1 MVLVS
6 FYFDLSIVIKR
17 LNLTKGDLEQMQDLV
32 GKIYDKIIVTEDNC
46 IELGKRL
53 DEVVE
58 ETIEPLR
65 ETMSEDD
72 VEMVKEMIYKVLYVA
87 EKDGFRLGV
96 HATVKFMS
104 EALTGVTITE

>member
-1 MVLVS
+1 
-6 FYFDLSIVIKR
+6 
-17 LNLTKGDLEQMQDLV
+17 MQDLV
-32 GKIYDKIIVTEDNC
+32 GKIYDKIIVTEDDC
-46 IELGKRL
+46 IELGKML

-87 EKDGFRLGV
+87 EKDGFKLGV
-96 HATVKFMS
+96 HATVKFIS
-104 EALTGVTITE
+104 EALTDVVTTE